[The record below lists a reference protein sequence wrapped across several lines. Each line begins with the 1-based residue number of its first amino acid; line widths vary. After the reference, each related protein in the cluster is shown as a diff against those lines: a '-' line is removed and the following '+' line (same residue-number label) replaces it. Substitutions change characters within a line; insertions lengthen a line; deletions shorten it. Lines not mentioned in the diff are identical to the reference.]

1 MRRTILVG
9 PRARWVTDVPETHR
23 ERMQGLLGREGLP
36 HGRAMLL
43 ERTRS
48 VHTIGMR
55 FEVSV
60 AFLDREL
67 NVLAVKR
74 VPPGRVLRPRL
85 RARYT
90 FECRVDAEIRA
101 GDRLRK
107 KQPAER
113 KARRTAYES
122 SVRAIT

>member
-9 PRARWVTDVPETHR
+9 PRERWVTDVPETHR
-23 ERMQGLLGREGLP
+23 ERMHGLLGREGLP

-85 RARYT
+85 RARHT
-90 FECRVDAEIRA
+90 FECRADAEISA
-101 GDRLRK
+101 GDRLRT

-113 KARRTAYES
+113 KARRNAYES
-122 SVRAIT
+122 SARAMT

>member
-1 MRRTILVG
+1 MVLVG

-23 ERMQGLLGREGLP
+23 ERMRGLLGREGLP
-36 HGRAMLL
+36 RGRAMLL

-55 FEVSV
+55 FAVSV

-67 NVLAVKR
+67 NVISVKT
-74 VPPGRVLRPRL
+74 VPPGRVLRPRIH
-85 RARYT
+85 ARHT
-90 FECRVDAEIRA
+90 FECRADAQIRA

-107 KQPAER
+107 KEPAER
-113 KARRTAYES
+113 KDRRTVYANS
-122 SVRAIT
+122 ARAIT

>member
-9 PRARWVTDVPETHR
+9 PHARWVTDVPETHR
-23 ERMQGLLGREGLP
+23 ERMHGLRGREGLP

-55 FEVSV
+55 FDVSV

-67 NVLAVKR
+67 KVLVVKR

-85 RARYT
+85 RARHT
-90 FECRVDAEIRA
+90 LECRADAEIRA
-101 GDRLRK
+101 GDRLRT

>member
-23 ERMQGLLGREGLP
+23 ERMRGLLGRKGLP

-85 RARYT
+85 RARHA
-90 FECRVDAEIRA
+90 FECRADAEIRA
-101 GDRLRK
+101 GDRLRT
-107 KQPAER
+107 KQPAEG
-113 KARRTAYES
+113 KARRDAYDS
-122 SVRAIT
+122 SVRAMT

>member
-9 PRARWVTDVPETHR
+9 PRARWVTDVPQTHR
-23 ERMQGLLGREGLP
+23 ERMHGLLGREGLP

-60 AFLDREL
+60 AFLDRDL
-67 NVLAVKR
+67 NVLVVKK
-74 VPPGRVLRPRL
+74 VPPGRVLRPRF
-85 RARYT
+85 RARHT
-90 FECRVDAEIRA
+90 FECRADAEIRA
-101 GDRLRK
+101 GDRLRT